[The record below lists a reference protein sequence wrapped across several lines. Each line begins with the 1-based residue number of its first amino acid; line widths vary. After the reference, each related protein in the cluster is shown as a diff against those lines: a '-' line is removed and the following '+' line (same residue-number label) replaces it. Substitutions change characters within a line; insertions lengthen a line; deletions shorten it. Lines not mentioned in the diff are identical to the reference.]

1 MTETHDERN
10 TRKRAWFH
18 EHFQTGVGFNASA
31 GITIPRWDPDGVEFH
46 LAYRPDLGAH
56 DGVFHGGVLAALV
69 DTTGCGAVLAGHD
82 FSLGSRISTIDLT
95 VQYFAPAVG
104 DVVAVGR
111 CTRRGR
117 SVNFA
122 EVTVRTTAGK
132 EVAHGL
138 VTAMISGERRGVAD

>member
-1 MTETHDERN
+1 M
-10 TRKRAWFH
+10 
-18 EHFQTGVGFNASA
+18 
-31 GITIPRWDPDGVEFH
+31 
-46 LAYRPDLGAH
+46 
-56 DGVFHGGVLAALV
+56 
-69 DTTGCGAVLAGHD
+69 
-82 FSLGSRISTIDLT
+82 
-95 VQYFAPAVG
+95 
-104 DVVAVGR
+104 AVGR